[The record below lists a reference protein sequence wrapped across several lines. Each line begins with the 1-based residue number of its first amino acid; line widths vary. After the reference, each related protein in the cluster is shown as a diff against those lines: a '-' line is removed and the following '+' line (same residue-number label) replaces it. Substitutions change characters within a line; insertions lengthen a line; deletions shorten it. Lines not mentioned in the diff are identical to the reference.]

1 MLRNGKNK
9 PKISIIVPVY
19 NVEQYLEECLHSLI
33 QQTLIEIEIICV
45 DDCSSDNS
53 GNIIDSYAIKDP
65 RIKPI
70 HLKKNC
76 GTSCARKNG
85 VMQAQ
90 GSYIMFCDA
99 DDMYK
104 SNACQRIWEEMSAN
118 PVDILQFGTD
128 VRYGKTYTN
137 LEKQNLKNV
146 LKPYCSILVIYAK
159 PVLKIKIGALLCGI
173 KHIILQYVKK
183 HF

>member
-33 QQTLIEIEIICV
+33 QQTLIEIVCV

-70 HLKKNC
+70 HLKKKLRDKLC
-76 GTSCARKNG
+76 
-85 VMQAQ
+85 
-90 GSYIMFCDA
+90 
-99 DDMYK
+99 
-104 SNACQRIWEEMSAN
+104 
-118 PVDILQFGTD
+118 
-128 VRYGKTYTN
+128 
-137 LEKQNLKNV
+137 EKKWGYASTRQLYYV
-146 LKPYCSILVIYAK
+146 L
-159 PVLKIKIGALLCGI
+159 
-173 KHIILQYVKK
+173 
-183 HF
+183 

>member
-76 GTSCARKNG
+76 GTVVREKMGLCKHKAVILCF
-85 VMQAQ
+85 VMRTICINLMHANEFGKKCRQIPLTYYNSERMS
-90 GSYIMFCDA
+90 GME
-99 DDMYK
+99 K
-104 SNACQRIWEEMSAN
+104 RI
-118 PVDILQFGTD
+118 QFG
-128 VRYGKTYTN
+128 
-137 LEKQNLKNV
+137 E
-146 LKPYCSILVIYAK
+146 AK
-159 PVLKIKIGALLCGI
+159 S
-173 KHIILQYVKK
+173 
-183 HF
+183 

>member
-76 GTSCARKNG
+76 GTSCARKMG
-85 VMQAQ
+85 LCKHKAVILCFVMLA
-90 GSYIMFCDA
+90 
-99 DDMYK
+99 
-104 SNACQRIWEEMSAN
+104 R
-118 PVDILQFGTD
+118 
-128 VRYGKTYTN
+128 
-137 LEKQNLKNV
+137 
-146 LKPYCSILVIYAK
+146 
-159 PVLKIKIGALLCGI
+159 
-173 KHIILQYVKK
+173 
-183 HF
+183 